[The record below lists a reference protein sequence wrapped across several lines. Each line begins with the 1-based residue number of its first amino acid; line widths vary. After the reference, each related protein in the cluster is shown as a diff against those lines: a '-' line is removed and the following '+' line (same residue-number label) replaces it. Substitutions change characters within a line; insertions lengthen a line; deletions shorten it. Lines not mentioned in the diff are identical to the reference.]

1 VYRNW
6 LLDAKFY
13 LVLERIDADLAAVAR
28 AVGCR
33 MCSGV
38 LHSARFPRR
47 PRGGPQDLGDGYSWR
62 HSLCCDTDGCRKRL
76 TPASVRFLGRKVY
89 LGGVVVLATVLRHG
103 ATPARMERLRALFG
117 VSAKTVKRWRVFWQE
132 TVAASDFWKL
142 EKARFMPE
150 VCASTLPMA
159 LLDRFTGTGFEPLA
173 ALLRFISPITTE
185 SAGIN
190 EQLFEGR

>member
-13 LVLERIDADLAAVAR
+13 LALERIDADLAAVAR

-33 MCSGV
+33 VCGGV

-47 PRGGPQDLGDGYSWR
+47 ARGGPMDLGGGYAWR
-62 HSLCCDTDGCRKRL
+62 LSLCCDTDGCRTRL

-103 ATPARMERLRALFG
+103 ATPVRMERLRALFG
-117 VSAKTVKRWRVFWQE
+117 VSAKTVKRWRIFWQE
-132 TVAASDFWKL
+132 TVTASDFWLLAKSH
-142 EKARFMPE
+142 FMPPVANE
-150 VCASTLPMA
+150 TLPME
-159 LLDRFTGTGFEPLA
+159 LLARFSGVGLEPLA
-173 ALLRFISPITTE
+173 EFLRFVSPITTCARRRIE
-185 SAGIN
+185 PT
-190 EQLFEGR
+190 F